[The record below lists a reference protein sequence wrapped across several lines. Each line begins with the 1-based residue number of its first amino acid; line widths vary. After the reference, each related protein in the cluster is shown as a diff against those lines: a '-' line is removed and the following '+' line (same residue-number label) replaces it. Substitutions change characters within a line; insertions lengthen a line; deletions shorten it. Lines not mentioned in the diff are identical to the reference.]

1 MRVLTS
7 IINRHPGCVL
17 AALMAVVPLS
27 FGLWLGALLYV
38 DRLAVHPYWL
48 FAFWALVF
56 VFFAIVKKHVAK
68 PAVARLAAELCEAG
82 SWTASGSGFSGRIG
96 AYTIVD
102 TWARERGRP
111 FNSLMLECPHRI
123 GFLLERTSKGGVVE
137 LAGGRTFFGM
147 SQFGLFPK
155 CPYPFD
161 RGDRLALQ
169 TDDIG
174 AFTALTENAR
184 FAGALAALEKIPAF
198 RCLISLRVPGWPKVQ
213 LKAVMLSPLSGREG
227 LVLIRMV
234 DSPREAAAIRQ
245 DLALLGEIR
254 DAMAEIVP

>member
-1 MRVLTS
+1 VTS
-7 IINRHPGCVL
+7 IINRHPRCVL

-27 FGLWLGALLYV
+27 FGLWLGVELYV
-38 DRLAVHPYWL
+38 QRLAVHPYWL

-56 VFFAIVKKHVAK
+56 VFFAMVKKHVAK

-102 TWARERGRP
+102 VWAQERGRP
-111 FNSLMLECPHRI
+111 FNCLMLECPRRI
-123 GFLLERTSKGGVVE
+123 GFLLERTSRGGVVE
-137 LAGGRTFFGM
+137 LAAGRTLFGV

-155 CPYPFD
+155 YPYPFD
-161 RGDRLALQ
+161 RGETLALQ

-184 FAGALAALEKIPAF
+184 FVGALAALEKIPAF
-198 RCLISLRVPGWPKVQ
+198 RCLISLRVPGRLKVV
-213 LKAVMLSPLSGREG
+213 LRAWMLSPLSGREG
-227 LVLIRMV
+227 LVLVRMV

-254 DAMAEIVP
+254 DAMAEVVP